1 MKRLRDFN
9 INTQVYF
16 DEQFEDKKVDKQNLL
31 RQNKY
36 LEHVKRGDTVIEL
49 GCGMSYFPEMA
60 RLKGA
65 RSYGVDFSMN
75 AITSLKYQFPN
86 VFYIKCDAQHTPFPD
101 GKFDVVVSGEV
112 LEHMEDPYQLPYEM
126 ARICKKGG
134 KIILS
139 TPHLEFDDPEHL
151 WEFEEEDLKEILG
164 QFGDVSCETIQST
177 KFPGREYLI
186 AICVKH

>member
-1 MKRLRDFN
+1 MKRLREFN

-65 RSYGVDFSMN
+65 KSYGVDFSSS
-75 AITSLKYQFPN
+75 AITSLKYQFPR
-86 VFYIKCDAQHTPFPD
+86 VFYMKCDAQHTPFPE

-112 LEHMEDPYQLPYEM
+112 IEHMEDPYQLPYEM

-134 KIILS
+134 KIIIS
-139 TPHLEFDDPEHL
+139 TPHLEFDDPEHV
-151 WEFEEEDLKEILG
+151 WEFTEEDMKEILG
-164 QFGDVSCETIQST
+164 QFGTVSCETIKST
-177 KFPGREYLI
+177 KFPGREYII
-186 AICVKH
+186 AVCQKH